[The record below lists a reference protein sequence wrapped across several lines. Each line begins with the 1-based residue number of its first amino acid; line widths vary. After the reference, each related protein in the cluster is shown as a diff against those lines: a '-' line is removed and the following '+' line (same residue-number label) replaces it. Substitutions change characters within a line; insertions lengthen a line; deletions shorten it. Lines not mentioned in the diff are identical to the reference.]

1 MKRIFL
7 IIITLLCCTLNNIY
21 SQNAAYVKGKS
32 YEGYIFPKEALLGNP
47 PEKNRYTLS
56 LEDIAMAEKILG
68 EYMKSNKNREIP
80 LPKNRRA
87 LKKFTRQYL
96 GYLSSN
102 NEIIIRINLFD
113 KRKLE
118 DGQSPS
124 TETIPLLGYCCI
136 QINITTN
143 KIGRWEEIK

>member
-1 MKRIFL
+1 MKRIL
-7 IIITLLCCTLNNIY
+7 LVTVIIIICFLNNTY
-21 SQNAAYVKGKS
+21 SQIVTYVKGKS
-32 YEGYIFPKEALLGNP
+32 YEGYIFPKEALLGYP
-47 PEKNRYTLS
+47 SDKYRYTPS

-68 EYMKSNKNREIP
+68 EYIKSNKNRQIE
-80 LPKNRRA
+80 LPKDRKV

-124 TETIPLLGYCCI
+124 TEIIPFLGYCCS
-136 QINITTN
+136 QINITTK
-143 KIGRWEEIK
+143 KIGQWEEIR